1 MISNYIPSNAK
12 KRGFCRPSPGKQEKN
27 QSTLLQAGWTDQST
41 PLQAGWIGQSTLLE
55 AGWIGFIMPIPS
67 LLYREIL
74 KSWIKKNKK
83 PPWPCPLLIKENDK
97 LPIRTRDGLA
107 FPRVILRAAPSG

>member
-12 KRGFCRPSPGKQEKN
+12 KQRGFCRPSPGKQEKK
-27 QSTLLQAGWTDQST
+27 QSTPLQAGWTDQST

-55 AGWIGFIMPIPS
+55 VGWIGQSTLLEAGWNGFIMPIPS

-74 KSWIKKNKK
+74 KS
-83 PPWPCPLLIKENDK
+83 
-97 LPIRTRDGLA
+97 
-107 FPRVILRAAPSG
+107 